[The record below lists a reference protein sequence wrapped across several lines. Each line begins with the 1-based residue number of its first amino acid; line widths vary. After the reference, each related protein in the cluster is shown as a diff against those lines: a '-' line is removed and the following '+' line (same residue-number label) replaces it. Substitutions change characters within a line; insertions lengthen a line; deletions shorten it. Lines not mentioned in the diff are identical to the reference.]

1 MAGTDILRDEA
12 AAVLPL
18 TARSDADDRLIAAD
32 PPLAAMQ
39 RACGGEI
46 PGLIAAPDLLELVR
60 KARGFG
66 MRLARPLALRG
77 GSARLDGWA
86 EIEPDADGCAIRLSE
101 WHASEGGEPAGEGE
115 STRLAIENL
124 LAEAVIWLGDRQ
136 QVLAIESE
144 AADLARLVQR
154 TNAMRGEAWTRLFD
168 LPPGDDAMA
177 SAEPTGEPVW
187 RARRGITTRIEGSHR
202 EWHLLLA
209 PASGGYRI
217 LMRPAS
223 EPLPRDD
230 ANDLLPANLL
240 RDQLAPAMH
249 DPVRRIIRQAEAIR
263 DRLAGPLPAEYREYA
278 VDIVRAGK
286 HLRELADELGDAEA
300 IEHGTLEILAEP
312 VAVTDVIDDARRL
325 LQVRAEARNVT
336 LAAAPTDAIIHAD
349 RRRTL
354 QILLNIVGN
363 AIDYGPAEGQVAIG
377 ATRVD
382 RAIAITIDDDGHD
395 LSDEDRIRMFDKFE
409 RLGRAGDSGSGLGL
423 YIALMLARAMDGG
436 IEACTGPHGGSR
448 FTITLPS
455 A

>member
-1 MAGTDILRDEA
+1 MAGADTLRDEA
-12 AAVLPL
+12 AIVPL
-18 TARSDADDRLIAAD
+18 SARSDADDRLIAAD

-39 RACGGEI
+39 RACGGDI

-77 GSARLDGWA
+77 GTARLDGWV

-101 WHASEGGEPAGEGE
+101 WHASDGSEPAGEGE

-154 TNAMRGEAWTRLFD
+154 TRAMRGEPWMRLFD
-168 LPPGDDAMA
+168 LPGADDAA
-177 SAEPTGEPVW
+177 GEPVW
-187 RARRGITTRIEGSHR
+187 RARRGFTTRVEGSQR

-230 ANDLLPANLL
+230 ADDLLPANLL

-278 VDIVRAGK
+278 VDIVRAGQ

-300 IEHGTLEILAEP
+300 IEHGTIEIAAETFA
-312 VAVTDVIDDARRL
+312 VADVIDDACRL
-325 LQVRAEARNVT
+325 LQVRADARGVT
-336 LAAAPTDAIIHAD
+336 LLGRSGTEEEADSAVAYAD
-349 RRRTL
+349 RRRSL

-363 AIDYGPAEGQVAIG
+363 AIDYGPQGGKVVLS
-377 ATRVD
+377 ATQADGRI
-382 RAIAITIDDDGHD
+382 AIAIDDDGEG

-409 RLGRAGDSGSGLGL
+409 RLGRSGDSGSGLGL
-423 YIALMLARAMDGG
+423 YIALMLARAMGGG
-436 IEACTGPHGGSR
+436 IEAAQGQQGGNR
-448 FTITLPS
+448 FTVTLPS

>member
-1 MAGTDILRDEA
+1 MAGADTLRDEA
-12 AAVLPL
+12 AIGPL
-18 TARSDADDRLIAAD
+18 TARSDGADRLVAAD
-32 PPLAAMQ
+32 PALAAMQ

-46 PGLIAAPDLLELVR
+46 PGLIASPDLLELVR

-66 MRLARPLALRG
+66 MRLARPLVLHG

-86 EIEPDADGCAIRLSE
+86 EIEPDGEGCAIRLSE
-101 WHASEGGEPAGEGE
+101 WHASDGTEPAGEGE

-136 QVLAIESE
+136 QFLAIESE

-154 TNAMRGEAWTRLFD
+154 SRTMRGEPWTRLFD
-168 LPPGDDAMA
+168 LPLGDAA
-177 SAEPTGEPVW
+177 FANGEAAGEPVW
-187 RARRGITTRIEGSHR
+187 RARRGITTRIEGSQR

-209 PASGGYRI
+209 PASGGWRI

-223 EPLPRDD
+223 EDLPRDEAD
-230 ANDLLPANLL
+230 DLLPANLL
-240 RDQLAPAMH
+240 RDQLAPAMR
-249 DPVRRIIRQAEAIR
+249 DPVRRIIRHAEAIR
-263 DRLAGPLPAEYREYA
+263 DRLAGSLPAEYRDYA

-300 IEHGTLEILAEP
+300 IEHGTVEIAPEP
-312 VAVTDVIDDARRL
+312 FAVAGVLDDALHL
-325 LQVRAEARNVT
+325 LQVRANERGVT
-336 LAAAPTDAIIHAD
+336 LFADAGDAVAYAD

-363 AIDYGPAEGQVAIG
+363 AIDYGPQGGEVSVAAARAG
-377 ATRVD
+377 K
-382 RAIAITIDDDGHD
+382 AIAIHIDDAGES

-409 RLGRAGDSGSGLGL
+409 RLGRSGDSGSGLGL
-423 YIALMLARAMDGG
+423 YIALMLARAMGGG
-436 IEACTGPHGGSR
+436 IEASAGPRGGSR
-448 FTITLPS
+448 FSVSLPS